1 MCVTDLLLVFHQGDL
16 TVDTASFFS
25 TNRLQ
30 FIFVEGKQLGTSQ
43 DPQTINR
50 PAEKQSDNSFTFFDT
65 WFIALLHSAYFFK
78 GYAATYLIFSY
89 LILT

>member
-1 MCVTDLLLVFHQGDL
+1 MCVTDLLLVFYQGEL

-50 PAEKQSDNSFTFFDT
+50 SAEKQSDNSFTFFDT
-65 WFIALLHSAYFFK
+65 WFILHTSSK
-78 GYAATYLIFSY
+78 DTLQHNHILSY
-89 LILT
+89 LILS